1 MKTRIAL
8 TLMFLWLAGCQ
19 PESEVDKCVDAFLER
34 QCLQDNW
41 GQKYAFK
48 SKNECK
54 EFNNRISGYDYRLQ
68 CLKAQAGKE

>member
-1 MKTRIAL
+1 MMNNVIPLFKSHFSIGKSIL
-8 TLMFLWLAGCQ
+8 TLK

-48 SKNECK
+48 SKNEC
-54 EFNNRISGYDYRLQ
+54 ISKFGNE
-68 CLKAQAGKE
+68 G